1 VPPPNR
7 NGIGDENSDP
17 ELLAALRRALPLHRV
32 AVTSAQVDPGA
43 TQIALALMLPA
54 DVASG
59 GGNGSSSAAFRERV
73 LRETA
78 RAVRIAGEQRPQIAR
93 ATVRVSAG
101 NDPATAPVVFSAE
114 TATTAFRT
122 LDPESVS
129 VNLLDGLFTS
139 TWWAPQP

>member
-1 VPPPNR
+1 
-7 NGIGDENSDP
+7 
-17 ELLAALRRALPLHRV
+17 
-32 AVTSAQVDPGA
+32 
-43 TQIALALMLPA
+43 MLPA
-54 DVASG
+54 EVASG

-78 RAVRIAGEQRPQIAR
+78 RAMRIAGEQRPQIAR